1 MLGGLLQLLRP
12 LLASL
17 LQRPAVFFN
26 PLQQVI
32 QTQGQHPQVGDG
44 HSSSLWRCG
53 GTTWQGCTGGLLPES
68 HQDNRE
74 LQDSTS
80 AHDEEWTW
88 GPREQCLH
96 WGPLQEQSYAGT
108 SGSKSTLVLGE
119 PWRSAVAKV
128 WCELQDVKSEAT
140 ASQGGEEFTESPPAP
155 LPFVLSGYN
164 NKQEEL

>member
-1 MLGGLLQLLRP
+1 MQTLLAELLQMLGGLLQLLRP

-53 GTTWQGCTGGLLPES
+53 GTTRQGCTGGLLPES
-68 HQDNRE
+68 HQENRE

-80 AHDEEWTW
+80 AHDEEWTG
-88 GPREQCLH
+88 GPGSSVFTGFTGVQCKSRAMLV
-96 WGPLQEQSYAGT
+96 PQEVNPRWS
-108 SGSKSTLVLGE
+108 S
-119 PWRSAVAKV
+119 
-128 WCELQDVKSEAT
+128 
-140 ASQGGEEFTESPPAP
+140 ESPGG
-155 LPFVLSGYN
+155 LLWRRSGVRCRM
-164 NKQEEL
+164 